1 MLVKDLCDRYSLS
14 SRKSLYSRLNALSL
28 ELGKDAQGRS
38 YATPEQLE
46 QLDQLHQ
53 HLKDGGILTNFTPV
67 TPVVITTQHTA
78 QPAESGFT
86 LTTQHTTQHGT
97 QLTTQAITPE
107 FLGEFAGAIA
117 SRLIVSPLSPHR
129 ELEEAAE
136 KGWLLTTAE
145 VRELIGVKPTAAK
158 GEDSYQR
165 GCWAF
170 TKAGK
175 IGSQTAWRVSKQG
188 YLGDEQVF

>member
-1 MLVKDLCDRYSLS
+1 MLVKELGARYQLN
-14 SRKSLYSRLNALSL
+14 SRKSLYSRLNALNL
-28 ELGKDAQGRS
+28 ELAKDAQGRS

-46 QLDQLHQ
+46 LLDQLHQ
-53 HLKDGGILTNFTPV
+53 HLKDGGILGNFTPV
-67 TPVVITTQHTA
+67 TPVEVEATQQEPLTE
-78 QPAESGFT
+78 PDFS
-86 LTTQHTTQHGT
+86 LTTQP
-97 QLTTQAITPE
+97 AIQPSIPPE
-107 FLGEFAGAIA
+107 FLGDLVGAIA
-117 SRLIVSPLSPHR
+117 SRLTPISPLSPHR

-165 GCWAF
+165 GCWLF

-175 IGSQTAWRVSKQG
+175 IGSQTAWRVSKRG
-188 YLGDEQVF
+188 